1 MLFHFKR
8 IIFHPKTSL
17 FKNKR
22 LSTYVFFVFISF
34 AFWLLT
40 MMSKTHETTL
50 FVPISYINYPEDM
63 VEIKAP
69 LESVKVRV
77 KTTGISIV
85 LFHLFNH
92 NSLILNYTV
101 ANSQPIDNGKNLFWI
116 MNSKRNEVMRVL
128 SSSME
133 IMAITPE
140 RVIVPFTRKTKKE
153 VPVILNAEINYKQGY
168 WLANDITVSP
178 SSVVLY
184 GEQAVLDTITG
195 IETVFLQLKE
205 LDKNYISNI
214 SLVIPDALGCK
225 SKAVSVEIY
234 AEPFIEEVVVR
245 EVEVR
250 NLPRGYSMK
259 LFPREVSVTLRL
271 PKDQYQLLKGNL
283 FKLYIDAASLKEQE
297 LLEIHYDNLL
307 ANVKIQRIFP
317 NYLEYLLIKE

>member
-8 IIFHPKTSL
+8 IIFHPRTSL

-153 VPVILNAEINYKQGY
+153 VPVILNTEINYKQGY
-168 WLANDITVSP
+168 WLANDITVNP

-195 IETVFLQLKE
+195 LETVFLQLKE

-234 AEPFIEEVVVR
+234 VEPFIEEVIVR
-245 EVEVR
+245 DVEVR

-283 FKLYIDAASLKEQE
+283 FKLYIDAASLKEQQ
-297 LLEIHYDNLL
+297 LIEIHYDNLL
-307 ANVKIQRIFP
+307 ADVKIQRIFP

>member
-153 VPVILNAEINYKQGY
+153 VPVILNTEINYKQGY
-168 WLANDITVSP
+168 WLANDITVTP

-234 AEPFIEEVVVR
+234 VEPFIEEVIVR
-245 EVEVR
+245 DVEVR

-283 FKLYIDAASLKEQE
+283 FKLYIDAASLKEQQ
-297 LLEIHYDNLL
+297 LIEIHYDNLL
-307 ANVKIQRIFP
+307 ADVKIQRIFP